1 MSEAGRKKF
10 MSNVI
15 KLGIKPC
22 KINIKLKDS
31 FEEEVQEAAQEKDR
45 LREMLDERYQQ
56 GYKTG
61 HEEAVTQLQKEYAA
75 QLMTK
80 YSEAEKILNEINE
93 NLSAYDPLFEN
104 LVVKLS
110 IAIGEKIVKREVK
123 SSSHINEILMES
135 IRKVLGSNN
144 TIVRLNPEDFQ
155 LINNDSQ
162 NLFSEHTFSKIK
174 FEPDDRIEEG
184 GCFIESEI
192 GNVDARLSTQINEIK
207 KQFELSLEA
216 N

>member
-75 QLMTK
+75 QLITK
-80 YSEAEKILNEINE
+80 YSEAEKILNKINE

-174 FEPDDRIEEG
+174 FEPDDRIERG

-207 KQFELSLEA
+207 KQLELSLEA

>member
-1 MSEAGRKKF
+1 MLEAGRKKF

-45 LREMLDERYQQ
+45 LREMLNERYEH
-56 GYKTG
+56 GYKIG

-75 QLMTK
+75 QLITK
-80 YSEAEKILNEINE
+80 YSEAEKILNKINE

-110 IAIGEKIVKREVK
+110 IAIGEKIVMREVK

-174 FEPDDRIEEG
+174 FEPDDRIERG

-207 KQFELSLEA
+207 KQLELSLEA

>member
-1 MSEAGRKKF
+1 MF
-10 MSNVI
+10 NVI
-15 KLGIKPC
+15 KLGVKPC
-22 KINIKLKDS
+22 KMNIKLKDTY
-31 FEEEVQEAAQEKDR
+31 EEEVQEAAHEQDR
-45 LREMLDERYQQ
+45 LREMLDERYEQ
-56 GYKTG
+56 GYKKG
-61 HEEAVTQLQKEYAA
+61 HEEAVLQLHKKYTDQLTVKYA
-75 QLMTK
+75 
-80 YSEAEKILNEINE
+80 EVEKIISLLNENF
-93 NLSAYDPLFEN
+93 LAYEPLFEN

-123 SSSHINEILMES
+123 SSSHINEILLEA

-144 TIVRLNPEDFQ
+144 TIVRLNPEDFK
-155 LINNDSQ
+155 LINTDSE

-174 FEPDDRIEEG
+174 FEQDDRLEQG

-207 KQFELSLEA
+207 KQLELSLEA